1 MNYTFIT
8 EENRTAFQEM
18 MPKTFWDKSD
28 LEIGAVENDRPVGIA
43 AVDAGE
49 DPSLMWLYVSEDMR
63 HQGIAKGL
71 LESVSY
77 VLRHNGYDYLRC
89 NYTETEKDG
98 YSALFSK
105 AGFEV
110 DPYESEIY
118 AAKLSDVNA
127 ELFAKPIPA
136 VGFEHVAVLKD
147 LTSKAW
153 HAFQDEMRTLR
164 EKSDDDSVP
173 VLRIK
178 EEYDDDHS
186 FLLMDD
192 GKVVGCLLTIMD
204 DESLLIDY
212 MHILKPECKLGM
224 MSLLQALWDT
234 LSKEKVQD
242 LTIVMNAVNPVVP
255 ELIGKMVKT
264 EPEILGAAKEAI
276 LYL

>member
-8 EENRTAFQEM
+8 EENKKAFQEM
-18 MPKTFWDKSD
+18 MPKTCWDTTD
-28 LEIGAVENDRPVGIA
+28 LEIGAIENDRPVGIA

-49 DPSLMWLYVSEDMR
+49 DPSLLWLYVSEDMR
-63 HQGIAKGL
+63 RQGIAEGL
-71 LESVSY
+71 LDSISY

-89 NYTETEKDG
+89 NYTEDG
-98 YSALFSK
+98 KSGLSPLFTK
-105 AGFEV
+105 TGFDV
-110 DPYESEIY
+110 DPFESEIY
-118 AAKLSDVNA
+118 AVKLSDVN
-127 ELFAKPIPA
+127 EQLFAKPIPA
-136 VGFEHVAVLKD
+136 VGFERLMPLKD

-153 HAFQDEMRTLR
+153 HAFQDEMRALR
-164 EKSDDDSVP
+164 KQSEDDSVP
-173 VLRIK
+173 ILRMR
-178 EEYDDDHS
+178 EEYDGDHS
-186 FLLMDD
+186 FLLVDD

-212 MHILKPECKLGM
+212 MHILKPECKFGM

-234 LSKEKVQD
+234 LGRDKTQD

-264 EPEILGAAKEAI
+264 KPDSLGAAKEAI